1 MIFYIEKQTISK
13 EWNDNLSKY
22 LKGDLLAVFDSLP
35 ARSREGMILG
45 TARSHGIPSWL
56 ARSVLRLLVM
66 EGFLKVTEQ

>member
-13 EWNDNLSKY
+13 EWNDNLSK
-22 LKGDLLAVFDSLP
+22 GDLLAVFDSLT

-56 ARSVLRLLVM
+56 ARLVLRLPVM
-66 EGFLKVTEQ
+66 EGFPKVTEQ

>member
-1 MIFYIEKQTISK
+1 MIFYEKQTISK
-13 EWNDNLSKY
+13 EWNDNLSKE
-22 LKGDLLAVFDSLP
+22 DLLTVFDSLP
-35 ARSREGMILG
+35 ARSREGMNLG